1 MTRETRDD
9 ALPDRAEE
17 PLVSVV
23 VPVFCEAAN
32 LEQLVERLDA
42 VAATVPRSR
51 WEYIFVNDGSRD
63 DSLAV
68 LCRIAA
74 KNPRCKLVDL
84 SRNFGKEI
92 ALTAGAQ
99 FASGDAVVCIDAD
112 LQHPPE
118 LIADMVARWRGGA
131 EVVIAVR
138 RSTERERLVRRI
150 GSRLFNWTMRR
161 LSDVEYRPHSTD
173 FRLMDRAVIA
183 ALNRIGER
191 ARLFR
196 GLVDWLGFRREFV
209 EFHAPERA
217 AGEVGYSFAKL
228 WILAV
233 NSVTSTSAL
242 PLRFVGYLGAL
253 IMIGSA
259 LSLVW
264 MFSAETLVAPRW
276 HYTPLAKVVVA
287 NTLLIGIVLVAMG
300 TMSLYIGKIYSEILH
315 RPLFAVRRLVNFDD
329 QERRRALAQI
339 HDQLPS

>member
-1 MTRETRDD
+1 MTTLTHDE
-9 ALPDRAEE
+9 ALADRPPE

-23 VPVFCEAAN
+23 VPVFCEGAN
-32 LEQLVERLDA
+32 LEQLVSRLDA
-42 VAATVPRSR
+42 AAASIPDSR
-51 WEYIFVNDGSRD
+51 WEYVFVNDGSRD

-74 KNPRCKLVDL
+74 KNSRCKLVDL

-118 LIADMVARWRGGA
+118 LIAEMVGRWRAGA

-138 RSTERERLVRRI
+138 RSTERERLVRRV
-150 GSRLFNWTMRR
+150 GSSLFNWTMRR
-161 LSDVEYRPHSTD
+161 LSDVEYMPHSTD

-209 EFHAPERA
+209 QFDAPGRV
-217 AGEVGYSFAKL
+217 AGAPGYSFGKL

-233 NSVTSTSAL
+233 NSVTSASSL

-253 IMIGSA
+253 ITIASA

-264 MFSAETLVAPRW
+264 MFTAQSLVSPRW
-276 HYTPLAKVVVA
+276 YYTPLAKVVVA

-329 QERRRALAQI
+329 QERARAFARI
-339 HDQLPS
+339 DEQLP